1 MDGSSWS
8 IRSSTPAGA
17 HRQFLLRCG
26 TFPFFGNGPAD
37 VVGWNLAKAQDTE
50 SLDRRVM
57 VTPNTDGEAYTLQE
71 FIEFFRDRSTAS
83 SEWEKAV
90 PVALFHQRQR
100 QAPWL
105 GSRRVATDK
114 SESNDEFLNNKKA
127 FMGLVDE
134 DGVAVAPR
142 RRRVTNAKLLRR
154 ALMWSRFVKKC
165 LLFLR
170 NDPTGRLC
178 SPAGALRSAREV
190 GRCCRG

>member
-17 HRQFLLRCG
+17 HRQSLLRCG
-26 TFPFFGNGPAD
+26 TFLFFGNGLAD
-37 VVGWNLAKAQDTE
+37 VVGWKEAKAQDTE
-50 SLDRRVM
+50 SCDRRVM

-105 GSRRVATDK
+105 GSRRVAADK
-114 SESNDEFLNNKKA
+114 SEKKA

-178 SPAGALRSAREV
+178 SGRYFAIGA
-190 GRCCRG
+190 